1 MAIPAALV
9 ASSAASSV
17 IKGIGANKAGK
28 IAQKGYQQG
37 AQQATGV
44 IDESMKQALGYLSP
58 YMNFGEQALPYLQQY
73 LQQGAP
79 QQFQFDAQAYQNS
92 PEFQN
97 LQAMN
102 EQAALRN
109 ASATG
114 GMRSGGANAALAS
127 ITPQLLAQERGQQLN
142 EFNINQQQQQ
152 QRFGNLFNL
161 TQFGAGFGQ
170 NAAQLAQGAGAD
182 KANYMYN
189 AATGGANARAQ
200 GQNAMYQNF
209 GQAVEDVGS
218 GFYGAKKGFI

>member
-1 MAIPAALV
+1 MGIEAALIGGSV
-9 ASSAASSV
+9 GSSLLGGLGS
-17 IKGIGANKAGK
+17 NKAGK
-28 IAQKGYQQG
+28 TAQQGFQQG
-37 AQQATGV
+37 AQQATGA

-92 PEFQN
+92 PEFKN

-102 EQAALRN
+102 EQSVLRN
-109 ASATG
+109 ASATS
-114 GMRSGGANAALAS
+114 GMRSGGANAALAG

-142 EFNINQQQQQ
+142 EFNVNQGLQQ

-170 NAAQLAQGAGAD
+170 NAAQMAMGAGSD

-200 GQNAMYQNF
+200 GQNAMF
-209 GQAVEDVGS
+209 GGIGQAAQDLGT

>member
-1 MAIPAALV
+1 MGVETALIGASV
-9 ASSAASSV
+9 AGSLM
-17 IKGIGANKAGK
+17 KGYGANKAGK
-28 IAQKGYQQG
+28 TAQKGFQQG
-37 AQQATGV
+37 AQQATGA

-102 EQAALRN
+102 EQAVLRN

-114 GMRSGGANAALAS
+114 GMRSGGANAALAG

-142 EFNINQQQQQ
+142 EFNINQGLQQ

-170 NAAQLAQGAGAD
+170 NAAQMAMGAGAD

-200 GQNAMYQNF
+200 GQNAMWQHF

-218 GFYGAKKGFI
+218 GFYGAKKGMI

>member
-1 MAIPAALV
+1 MGIEAALIGGSV
-9 ASSAASSV
+9 ASSLVS
-17 IKGIGANKAGK
+17 GYGANKAGK
-28 IAQKGYQQG
+28 TAQRGFQQG
-37 AQQATGV
+37 AQQATGA
-44 IDESMKQALGYLSP
+44 IDQSMQQALGYLSP

-79 QQFQFDAQAYQNS
+79 QQFQFDAQAYQAS

-102 EQAALRN
+102 EQSVLRN
-109 ASATG
+109 ASATS
-114 GMRSGGANAALAS
+114 GMRSGGANAALAG

-142 EFNINQQQQQ
+142 EFNVNQGLQQ

-170 NAAQLAQGAGAD
+170 NAAQMAMGAGAD

-189 AATGGANARAQ
+189 SATGGANARAQ
-200 GQNAMYQNF
+200 GQNAMF
-209 GQAVEDVGS
+209 GGIGQAAQDLGT
-218 GFYGAKKGFI
+218 GFYGFKKGFI

>member
-1 MAIPAALV
+1 MSIGAVLTGGSV
-9 ASSAASSV
+9 ASSLLPAFGS
-17 IKGIGANKAGK
+17 NKAGK
-28 IAQKGYQQG
+28 TAQKGFQQG
-37 AQQATGV
+37 AEQATGA
-44 IDESMKQALGYLSP
+44 IDQSMQQALGYLSP

-114 GMRSGGANAALAS
+114 GMRSGGANAALAG

-142 EFNINQQQQQ
+142 EFNINQGLQQ

-170 NAAQLAQGAGAD
+170 NAAQMAMGAGAD
-182 KANYMYN
+182 KANYLYN
-189 AATGGANARAQ
+189 AATGGAGARAQ
-200 GQNAMYQNF
+200 GQQAMFQ
-209 GQAVEDVGS
+209 GLGKGIQDAAT
-218 GFYGAKKGFI
+218 GFYGMKKGMI